1 MRIDAIGLS
10 CPEPVILLKNALA
23 DKPATL
29 EIAVDNAAARGNC
42 TRFATHGGYR
52 VTETREGAA
61 WVLRLEK

>member
-23 DKPATL
+23 DAPAAL
-29 EIAVDNAAARGNC
+29 EIAVDNAAARGTC
-42 TRFATHGGYR
+42 TRCAAHAGYR

-61 WVLRLEK
+61 WVLSLSK